1 MYVDQ
6 LMKIEELLQICHSE
20 YENIIVYYVN
30 DINVQIQLDLS
41 ILLINCL
48 QVYINHLTQKIKYE
62 CEEILIYIKTNV
74 KCLIEQMKML
84 SVDVDDIMC
93 IQYPCHQINQRRC
106 TSLNNIQVI

>member
-48 QVYINHLTQKIKYE
+48 QVYINQLTQKIKYE

-74 KCLIEQMKML
+74 KCLIEQMEML
-84 SVDVDDIMC
+84 SVDVGDIMC
-93 IQYPCHQINQRRC
+93 IQYPYHQINQGRC